1 MKHYYFAYGM
11 NTNLDSMAQRC
22 PGAFCLGS
30 SQLEGYKFAFRKH
43 ADVELGNPD
52 DKVDGVLWQLDDDD
66 LYSLDVFEGF
76 PNYYLRCKAWVH
88 SDEIGWV
95 KAWIYTMADQDYLSE
110 PSDSYVSM
118 CREGYIQNRVSTK
131 QIDEALEKLGIN
143 NEIDYLGFRKV

>member
-52 DKVDGVLWQLDDDD
+52 DKVDGVLWQLDDMH
-66 LYSLDVFEGF
+66 LNCLDSFEGF

-88 SDEIGWV
+88 CDEIGWV
-95 KAWIYTMADQDYLSE
+95 KAWVYTMEDQDYIAK
-110 PSDSYVSM
+110 PSDSYVKM
-118 CREGYIQNRVSTK
+118 CMEGYEQNNVSTK
-131 QIDEALEKLGIN
+131 QIISALDEVNADQDLIES
-143 NEIDYLGFRKV
+143 FRL